1 MTTGHVE
8 PQSLRNDS
16 PLLHLNQLS
25 VAYAGGAIKAL
36 TNVNLEVGAHEI
48 VALLGVNGAG
58 KSTTMRAISGLLTM
72 NGGGVTNGTITFDGE
87 DLSGIESWKIV
98 RRGIANVLEGRRIF
112 SDLTVE
118 ENLKVGGFTVRDRV
132 RFRDGYDRAMT
143 MFPVLAERRK
153 QLGGLLSGGE
163 QQMLA
168 IGRALIQ
175 SPRLLLLDE
184 PSLGLAP
191 LVVQQIKNIIVE
203 INQQGT
209 AVVLIEQNASMSLSI
224 ADYGY
229 VLEQHTVGRHGAA
242 ADLLEDTTIRDVY
255 LGIGDEGARSYSHRT
270 PVTTTR
276 PAGSA

>member
-276 PAGSA
+276 TAGSA